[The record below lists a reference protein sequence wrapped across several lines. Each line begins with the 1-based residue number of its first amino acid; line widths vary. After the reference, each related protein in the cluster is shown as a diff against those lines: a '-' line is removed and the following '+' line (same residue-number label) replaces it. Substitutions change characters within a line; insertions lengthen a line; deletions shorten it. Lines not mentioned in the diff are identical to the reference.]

1 MSNTDA
7 RYNVRDCTQNP
18 DHASIDEVCEEL
30 VLRAKTPRTN
40 HQDAHFDVAMAD
52 VVDRYGEEAVREVVQ
67 HILTGDVTFRTA
79 AADLD
84 MRSIDGVR
92 IGTTARWI
100 LGELNGTTTDHPE

>member
-1 MSNTDA
+1 MSDTDA

-18 DHASIDEVCEEL
+18 NHASIDEVCERL
-30 VLRAKTPRTN
+30 VSRAKNPRAN

-52 VVDRYGEEAVREVVQ
+52 VVDRYGEAAVREVVE
-67 HILTGDVTFRTA
+67 LVLAGDVTFRTA

-92 IGTTARWI
+92 IGTTAQWI
-100 LGELNGTTTDHPE
+100 LGELNGTTTDNSG